1 MFARRRRAG
10 GSDPLRPQSPPS
22 QSQPS
27 QSQPSQSQ
35 PSPPVPRGDPQR
47 PGAADVPATQAGN
60 EPPTDPAAT
69 GRAATDP
76 ATTKPATANTTTT
89 DTTTAAPGP
98 GDSAADPG
106 PTDSRRS
113 WRHLWRAARL
123 RPSRSGLVVALL
135 AVLLGVALSTQIGQ
149 TRQRGLE
156 GLRQSELVA
165 VLDAVTQRSARL
177 DEEIARLTAER
188 DRLQREQ
195 GLDPDQARAA
205 ATARADALGILAG
218 TLAARGPGVRIT
230 VSDPGH
236 VVGSATILDAV
247 QELRDA
253 GAEAIQIGPT
263 RVVASS
269 YLTEDPSGRVAVD
282 GRALGTPYTVLAI
295 GDAQTMASAM
305 AIPGGVV
312 ESIRGLG
319 ATITVQQEH
328 EVLIDA
334 LHAPFAPRYARPQS
348 SPTGSPTGST
358 SGP

>member
-10 GSDPLRPQSPPS
+10 SSDPGTTNTPATGPS
-22 QSQPS
+22 TTETRAADL
-27 QSQPSQSQ
+27 
-35 PSPPVPRGDPQR
+35 PRG
-47 PGAADVPATQAGN
+47 
-60 EPPTDPAAT
+60 
-69 GRAATDP
+69 
-76 ATTKPATANTTTT
+76 
-89 DTTTAAPGP
+89 
-98 GDSAADPG
+98 
-106 PTDSRRS
+106 
-113 WRHLWRAARL
+113 WRDLWRAARL

-165 VLDAVTQRSARL
+165 VLDAVNQRSARL

-195 GLDPDQARAA
+195 GLDPEQARAA

-230 VSDPGH
+230 IADAGH

-269 YLTEDPSGRVAVD
+269 YLTEDQAGRVAVD
-282 GRALGTPYTVLAI
+282 GRTLATPYTVLAI
-295 GDAQTMASAM
+295 GDPQTMASAM

-312 ESIRGLG
+312 ETIRGLG
-319 ATITVQQEH
+319 ASISVAQQQD
-328 EVLIDA
+328 VLIDA

-348 SPTGSPTGST
+348 SPAGSPTGGS
-358 SGP
+358 